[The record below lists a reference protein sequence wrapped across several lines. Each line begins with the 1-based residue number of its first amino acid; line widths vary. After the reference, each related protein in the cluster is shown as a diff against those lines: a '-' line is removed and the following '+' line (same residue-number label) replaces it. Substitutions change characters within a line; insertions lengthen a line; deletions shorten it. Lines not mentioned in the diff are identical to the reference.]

1 MTMPTRQQQQLAD
14 PNRDGT
20 LFVRHLHPGLDVPR
34 LPGLT
39 LRAAT
44 LADAV
49 RLSQAM
55 HDSGDYPDDV
65 VMARLPDGRFPYII
79 EADDGGD
86 GAIVCYGWVALSGEH
101 TGDIGLTFRLKDGD
115 AYIYDCAT
123 RPDHRGHGYYPA
135 LLQLMASELG
145 RGGWQ
150 RVWIGTAPGN
160 LVSQRGILRASFTKV
175 GDLQLVHRPDGSFRV
190 ELYGTPGADA
200 PTVADGAWTFYARA
214 HPEAGVAT

>member
-1 MTMPTRQQQQLAD
+1 MTVPARQQRQLAD

-20 LFVRHLHPGLDVPR
+20 LFVRHLHLGLELPR

-65 VMARLPDGRFPYII
+65 VMARLPDGRFPYVI
-79 EADDGGD
+79 ETDGGD
-86 GAIVCYGWVALSGEH
+86 GVIVCYGWVALSGEH
-101 TGDIGLTFRLKDGD
+101 TGDSGLAFRLKDGD

-123 RPDHRGHGYYPA
+123 LPDHRGHGYYPA
-135 LLQLMASELG
+135 LLQLMAAELG

-160 LVSQRGILRASFTKV
+160 FVSQRGILRAGFTKV
-175 GDLQLVHRPDGSFRV
+175 GDMQLAHRPDGSFRID
-190 ELYGTPGADA
+190 LYGTPGADA
-200 PTVADGAWTFYARA
+200 LTVADGAWTFYARA
-214 HPEAGVAT
+214 HPEAGIAT